1 MVVDVVATACNLP
14 SSSCKATTQGRPHVS
29 CATSCPT
36 PVLRR
41 PALHFVFASCTPLL
55 YRHEG
60 RGGLDWRPFC
70 VFHYLSLTFRLPDG
84 WEEEAVP
91 GGARCIPNSEEADKL
106 GPCGER
112 GSDASVG
119 ASLFCFDRGGGRGGA
134 RVPGMRSL
142 WRSNMFV
149 AEHTEESTDINVNI
163 ADCLLEIASWLV
175 SQTRCNNYNCCCLL
189 ETTGP
194 KTDALREKGNVKF
207 AELIKSSEPLKSL
220 RPVELAKPAKP
231 TELDR
236 RRQRPDE

>member
-1 MVVDVVATACNLP
+1 MTVLSLSGVGVVVVDVVATACNLP

-119 ASLFCFDRGGGRGGA
+119 ASLFCFDWGGGGA

-149 AEHTEESTDINVNI
+149 AEHTEE
-163 ADCLLEIASWLV
+163 
-175 SQTRCNNYNCCCLL
+175 RH
-189 ETTGP
+189 
-194 KTDALREKGNVKF
+194 RH
-207 AELIKSSEPLKSL
+207 
-220 RPVELAKPAKP
+220 
-231 TELDR
+231 
-236 RRQRPDE
+236 

>member
-1 MVVDVVATACNLP
+1 MTVLSLSGVGVVVVDVVATACNLP

-119 ASLFCFDRGGGRGGA
+119 ASLFCFDWGGGGGA

-149 AEHTEESTDINVNI
+149 AEHTEE
-163 ADCLLEIASWLV
+163 
-175 SQTRCNNYNCCCLL
+175 RH
-189 ETTGP
+189 
-194 KTDALREKGNVKF
+194 RH
-207 AELIKSSEPLKSL
+207 
-220 RPVELAKPAKP
+220 
-231 TELDR
+231 
-236 RRQRPDE
+236 

>member
-119 ASLFCFDRGGGRGGA
+119 ASLFCFDWGGR
-134 RVPGMRSL
+134 RSKSS
-142 WRSNMFV
+142 WDAQFV
-149 AEHTEESTDINVNI
+149 AEQHVCGRTHRRKTQTLTSTLQIV
-163 ADCLLEIASWLV
+163 C
-175 SQTRCNNYNCCCLL
+175 
-189 ETTGP
+189 
-194 KTDALREKGNVKF
+194 
-207 AELIKSSEPLKSL
+207 
-220 RPVELAKPAKP
+220 
-231 TELDR
+231 
-236 RRQRPDE
+236 

>member
-1 MVVDVVATACNLP
+1 MCHLLPYPCTAPACSALCFCQLHSITLP
-14 SSSCKATTQGRPHVS
+14 P
-29 CATSCPT
+29 
-36 PVLRR
+36 
-41 PALHFVFASCTPLL
+41 
-55 YRHEG
+55 
-60 RGGLDWRPFC
+60 RGARGLDWRPFC

-84 WEEEAVP
+84 WEGEAVP

-119 ASLFCFDRGGGRGGA
+119 ASLFCFDWGVEEVQEFLGCAVCGGA
-134 RVPGMRSL
+134 TCL
-142 WRSNMFV
+142 WQN
-149 AEHTEESTDINVNI
+149 TQKKDTDINVNI
-163 ADCLLEIASWLV
+163 ADCLLKIASWLV